1 MTIREYIQ
9 DQLLN
14 PFREHP
20 TNIQNTLIE
29 IITQRLEKLY
39 DLTVEFP
46 EIVSPNQ
53 NRLDILKAIAD
64 QFLFNIR
71 QEADIQEQIDIL
83 DNILYVYTKRGSLD
97 TIENMWK
104 YYGGDLPKDI
114 KVIIP
119 SERVF
124 RYSRSPLS
132 GTHVFQDG
140 KTNRTGTYEV
150 RLTNSNY
157 PIDKLRDFMINELA
171 AAGNYFYFTNAL
183 SVQVLEGNYS
193 HYRYDI
199 DTDYLHE
206 IQSYIPQK
214 DHGLKWSG
222 YTRLDCKDFDPTW
235 SGKMD
240 VILYLSTMFPLIY
253 IDESDFD
260 LNVSEVSQAPF
271 SKVEFPTYEAET
283 FYENIYNLVPTAYE
297 YNPTIQSK
305 FQDENGE
312 DYPIGEGY
320 FVLGKSLLGTNLNI
334 GFTVS

>member
-64 QFLFNIR
+64 QFLFNVR

-140 KTNRTGTYEV
+140 KTNRTGTYEI

-157 PIDKLRDFMINELA
+157 PIDKLRDFMINGFEEKT
-171 AAGNYFYFTNAL
+171 F
-183 SVQVLEGNYS
+183 
-193 HYRYDI
+193 HHRY
-199 DTDYLHE
+199 
-206 IQSYIPQK
+206 
-214 DHGLKWSG
+214 
-222 YTRLDCKDFDPTW
+222 
-235 SGKMD
+235 
-240 VILYLSTMFPLIY
+240 
-253 IDESDFD
+253 
-260 LNVSEVSQAPF
+260 
-271 SKVEFPTYEAET
+271 T
-283 FYENIYNLVPTAYE
+283 F
-297 YNPTIQSK
+297 
-305 FQDENGE
+305 
-312 DYPIGEGY
+312 
-320 FVLGKSLLGTNLNI
+320 
-334 GFTVS
+334 